1 MPRTQWI
8 HRFDTMI
15 AAQPTKPGIWRRKE
29 GGFVIRARVR
39 DPRTGKDREIR
50 RILPDGTLDQA
61 VAQLLEEKSRIAKA
75 DAPPCVPK
83 VRLRD
88 YAPALLAKKIQIGQ
102 IRSAASRN
110 KWRLTLQNHIVPRLG
125 NLYMSEMRRTDLID
139 YHETLA
145 GQITQGLWSP
155 HTCDNIMKVVKV
167 IVRAFTREYGLPDIV
182 SDIPGFDHSL
192 RRTYT
197 RQQPNSLRP
206 HETEEFLSA
215 VAELYPDYLTIIC
228 LGFALG
234 LRPSSLRALYKE
246 DILFDD
252 GGWLLNRRSHT
263 VGQEIM
269 ERTKTGKDTEI
280 PLSAELLEML
290 RRHIDNLPPGPMRES
305 PLLFPKVD
313 GGVLS
318 KETLWGI
325 FGRLQRRLNLT
336 KKITPRGMR
345 RTSKDLFRL
354 SGTSQVVTMAI
365 NGHETDKMH
374 HHYSTVNEVEIRT
387 ALSRATELA
396 GLRRAVQI
404 GGKIGVTAVPSA
416 GKNPRQRRD
425 RPMRTSLS
433 EDSGRFS
440 SSHGMGSFARRL
452 AGRVGAVGGGRDSA
466 RAGRS
471 DARQEALVVAVG

>member
-8 HRFDTMI
+8 HRFDTLI
-15 AAQPTKPGIWRRKE
+15 SAHPLKPGIWRRKE

-61 VAQLLEEKSRIAKA
+61 VAQLIEQKSRIANA

-83 VRLRD
+83 VRLSD
-88 YAPALLAKKIQIGQ
+88 YAPALLAKKIQTGQ
-102 IRSAASRN
+102 IRSAEGRK
-110 KWRLTLQNHIVPRLG
+110 KWRLTLQNHIVPKLG
-125 NLYMSEMRRTDLID
+125 NLYMSEVRRTDLVD

-145 GQITQGLWSP
+145 TQISQGRRAP
-155 HTCDNIMKVVKV
+155 HTCDNIMKVLKV
-167 IVRAFTREYGLPDIV
+167 IIRSFAREYGLPDIV
-182 SDIPGFDHSL
+182 AGLHGFDHSL

-206 HETEEFLSA
+206 HETEGFLSA

-228 LGFALG
+228 LGFGLG

-263 VGQEIM
+263 LGQEIM

-290 RRHIDNLPPGPMRES
+290 RHHIDTLPPGPMRDS

-325 FGRLQRRLNLT
+325 FGRIQRRLNLT

-345 RTSKDLFRL
+345 RTSKDLLRL

-396 GLRRAVQI
+396 GLRKAVQI
-404 GGKIGVTAVPSA
+404 GGKTGVAVAPSS
-416 GKNPRQRRD
+416 GRNPRQRRS
-425 RPMRTSLS
+425 RPVRTSPG
-433 EDSGRFS
+433 EDSGWVLE
-440 SSHGMGSFARRL
+440 G
-452 AGRVGAVGGGRDSA
+452 
-466 RAGRS
+466 
-471 DARQEALVVAVG
+471 EEEK